1 MSRICRN
8 KNMLSELHGRGFRRI
23 VCTVV
28 IVSLTE
34 GVRSP
39 VPSFRPALRPCR
51 KQWRS
56 SFPLDR
62 QAGGADEHSH
72 CLRSQDESAGSLPR
86 QQRWRNVSNT
96 ATLCSLWHK
105 PERAPLPP
113 LNKSMY
119 LYLCFQSCIY
129 FKVVVNFKSQFQF
142 LFGSFLF
149 LVCVF
154 GLWGQLQRR
163 HQRS

>member
-1 MSRICRN
+1 MEKLHRHLMSRICRN
-8 KNMLSELHGRGFRRI
+8 KNMLSELHGRGFHRI
-23 VCTVV
+23 VCTVA

-39 VPSFRPALRPCR
+39 VPSFSPALRPCR

-86 QQRWRNVSNT
+86 QQRWRNVSDT

-113 LNKSMY
+113 LNKS
-119 LYLCFQSCIY
+119 LISVFVLSFLHIFQSSLLISEANSNSCLAFFY
-129 FKVVVNFKSQFQF
+129 F
-142 LFGSFLF
+142 L
-149 LVCVF
+149 
-154 GLWGQLQRR
+154 
-163 HQRS
+163 